1 MSRYLDFDWTVDSRA
16 VDMFNQCRPSA
27 MLGFLQEAATLAALD
42 LGASGPQVLEKYNC
56 LWMVSKSWLE
66 LDQPLRWNERFTV
79 RTWHRGAQ
87 GASSYRDFDI
97 LRDGKAIGQAVTLWV
112 LVDVDSHKLF
122 RMKDLEEFR
131 GTDGG
136 GLCKNVKLHRVR
148 LPEEFDGREERAM
161 RYSDTDING
170 HVNNTRYADFACDA
184 LEMEKLEAGT
194 FLSQLQIGYL
204 AECRP
209 GEELRLM
216 AGQEGETRFVRGM
229 DEDGKSRFEAALIFS
244 KELP

>member
-27 MLGFLQEAATLAALD
+27 MLGYLQEAATLAALD

-122 RMKDLEEFR
+122 RM
-131 GTDGG
+131 
-136 GLCKNVKLHRVR
+136 
-148 LPEEFDGREERAM
+148 
-161 RYSDTDING
+161 
-170 HVNNTRYADFACDA
+170 
-184 LEMEKLEAGT
+184 
-194 FLSQLQIGYL
+194 
-204 AECRP
+204 
-209 GEELRLM
+209 
-216 AGQEGETRFVRGM
+216 
-229 DEDGKSRFEAALIFS
+229 
-244 KELP
+244 